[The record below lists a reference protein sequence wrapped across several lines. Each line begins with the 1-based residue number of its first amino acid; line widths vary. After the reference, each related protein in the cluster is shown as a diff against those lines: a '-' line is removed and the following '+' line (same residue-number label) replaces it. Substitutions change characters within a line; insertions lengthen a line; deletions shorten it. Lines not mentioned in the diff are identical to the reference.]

1 MDDDTIE
8 SAQDADRLDRL
19 LNAVAAPA
27 VPAALER
34 RIMADFDRVQRHA
47 EADRMAARWTF
58 ARALRRL
65 ADAVWPGAPVWQP
78 ACAFAL
84 ALLIGTGVAAFAPL
98 DLPQQD
104 DGGTLALGGPPDIDI
119 GQGI

>member
-1 MDDDTIE
+1 MDDTDIE
-8 SAQDADRLDRL
+8 SAQDAARLNRL
-19 LNAVAAPA
+19 LDAAPA
-27 VPAALER
+27 PTVPAALER
-34 RIMADFDRVQRHA
+34 RIMADFERVRRHA
-47 EADRMAARWTF
+47 EEERTAARWTV
-58 ARALRRL
+58 AKALRRI

-104 DGGTLALGGPPDIDI
+104 DTFALGGPPDIDI
-119 GQGI
+119 GHGI